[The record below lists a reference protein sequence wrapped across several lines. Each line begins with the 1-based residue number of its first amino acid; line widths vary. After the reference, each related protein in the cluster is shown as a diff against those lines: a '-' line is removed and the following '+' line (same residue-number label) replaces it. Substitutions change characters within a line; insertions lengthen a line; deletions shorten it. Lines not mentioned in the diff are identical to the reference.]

1 MNKINKL
8 IFIGIVCF
16 SVIIASFSF
25 FLLQNVDISDSD
37 SDSNNKNSEL
47 TEITNSS
54 FTPKGIRL
62 TFINSFNESVII
74 SWFTQKNATN
84 PNVIYSLEPDLSSS
98 VEIKPN
104 ITELSI
110 STYFYS
116 VELKN
121 LAPNTTYYYQVLSD
135 NINKRE
141 ILNFTTM
148 ADFDTD
154 HVRFL
159 VYGDSR
165 TNRNERSV
173 LSKKIMEYFR
183 EDFDFTIHSGDI
195 VENGILQ
202 DQWNNYFIDTE
213 ALNAFKQGIY
223 VEGNHEGGD
232 NTEMYNNIPMPN
244 TAINRYYSFSYGDV
258 GYVILNSNKDD
269 DNYNDDQTDWLNQT
283 LIQLSQKN
291 TFNFAFLHHPL
302 LDATRSFSYHRL
314 KWKPLFDKYN
324 VSIIFCGHNHFYERS
339 YPMTNSTT
347 LEFDKSE
354 LYNYENLNNSIYI
367 ISGGAGA
374 PLYSVNGYN
383 FIANTNRTYHFVLVD
398 VKKEVTKTTL
408 SLEAWGMPEDFG
420 NLYLF
425 DNISITKSNWI

>member
-16 SVIIASFSF
+16 SVIIASFSY
-25 FLLQNVDISDSD
+25 FLLQNEDISDSD
-37 SDSNNKNSEL
+37 SNSNNKNSEL
-47 TEITNSS
+47 TEITNPS
-54 FTPKGIRL
+54 FVPKGIRL

-104 ITELSI
+104 FTELSI

-121 LAPNTTYYYQVLSD
+121 LAPNITYYYQVISD

-165 TNRNERSV
+165 KNRNERSV

-195 VENGILQ
+195 VEDGRLQ

-213 ALNAFKQGIY
+213 TLNAFKQGIY

-269 DNYNDDQTDWLNQT
+269 NNYNDDQTDWLNQT
-283 LIQLSQKN
+283 LFQLSQKN

-302 LDATRSFSYHRL
+302 LDTRSYLYHRE

-347 LEFDKSE
+347 LEFDNST

-374 PLYSVNGYN
+374 PLYQVNDYD
-383 FIANTNRTYHFVLVD
+383 FIANTNKTYHFVLVD
-398 VKKEVTKTTL
+398 VKKDVEKTTL
-408 SLEAWGMPEDFG
+408 SLEAWGMPENLG

-425 DNISITKSNWI
+425 DNISITKWN

>member
-16 SVIIASFSF
+16 SVIIASFSY
-25 FLLQNVDISDSD
+25 FLLQNEDI

-47 TEITNSS
+47 TEISNPS
-54 FTPKGIRL
+54 FVPKGIRL

-84 PNVIYSLEPDLSSS
+84 PNVTYSLEPDLSSS

-104 ITELSI
+104 IAELSI

-121 LAPNTTYYYQVLSD
+121 LAPNTTYYYQVILD

-141 ILNFTTM
+141 ILNFKTM

-183 EDFDFTIHSGDI
+183 EDFDFTIHSGDM
-195 VENGILQ
+195 VGDGSLQ

-213 ALNAFKQGIY
+213 TLNAFKQGIY

-258 GYVILNSNKDD
+258 GYVILNSNKEFD

-302 LDATRSFSYHRL
+302 LDTRSHPYHRE

-347 LEFDKSE
+347 LEFDNSE

-374 PLYSVNGYN
+374 PLYSVNNYD
-383 FIANTNRTYHFVLVD
+383 FVANTNQTYHFVLVD
-398 VKKEVTKTTL
+398 VKKDVTKTTL
-408 SLEAWGMPEDFG
+408 SLEAWGMPEDLG

-425 DNISITKSNWI
+425 DNISITKWN